1 LDAQLKKGLL
11 EICVLAY
18 LQHGDSYGYEL
29 VKNISPLL
37 PISES
42 TLYPILKRLEASRAV
57 ETYNK
62 SHQGR
67 TRKYYRLTKLGKQR
81 IDDFL
86 TNDWPQL
93 TLIQRFIKGGT
104 LDEQS

>member
-1 LDAQLKKGLL
+1 ML
-11 EICVLAY
+11 
-18 LQHGDSYGYEL
+18 
-29 VKNISPLL
+29 
-37 PISES
+37 
-42 TLYPILKRLEASRAV
+42 
-57 ETYNK
+57 TYNK

-67 TRKYYRLTKLGKQR
+67 TRKYYRLSKIGKQR

>member
-42 TLYPILKRLEASRAV
+42 TLYPILKRLNSGS
-57 ETYNK
+57 T
-62 SHQGR
+62 
-67 TRKYYRLTKLGKQR
+67 
-81 IDDFL
+81 IF
-86 TNDWPQL
+86 
-93 TLIQRFIKGGT
+93 
-104 LDEQS
+104 